1 MAYWR
6 IRRLLALNDTRLSAF
21 LEANDEESRHREL
34 ERILEEHV
42 RPIARSS
49 LTDQRRRECQIA
61 AQDVDDLVSQIT
73 LRMIRKLR
81 AALVMEE
88 ESVQNL
94 EAYVVTLTRN
104 VMRDLLRQRSPGRM
118 RVRSRLRYLLTHDE
132 RLALWNYD
140 GVACAGLASQAGGAA
155 RDLNPLLIETV
166 MAKLPAAPNRACEAA
181 ISLCRSLGPIPF
193 PRLIAVFMQLWN
205 IRDDVRDDAGQPDP
219 EQVAAGVNGRGIE
232 PGSRFDWNQYLTI
245 LWSEV
250 RQLPPRQQSALLL
263 NLRAPGCENAVALFI
278 AAGVACF
285 DEIAEA
291 LGMTTE
297 QLTETWDEL
306 PVDDLTIASTLGLT
320 RQQVINLRKSARERL
335 TRRMAVHSR
344 PDL

>member
-1 MAYWR
+1 MAHRR
-6 IRRLLALNDTRLSAF
+6 IRRLLVLNDTRLSAF

-49 LTDQRRRECQIA
+49 LTVQRPRECPVA

-88 ESVQNL
+88 ESVQHL
-94 EAYVVTLTRN
+94 EAYVVTLARN
-104 VMRDLLRQRSPGRM
+104 VMRDLMRQRSPGRM

-140 GVACAGLASQAGGAA
+140 GVAFAGLASQAGSSG
-155 RDLNPLLIETV
+155 RDLNPVLIETA
-166 MAKLPAAPNRACEAA
+166 MAKLPAAPDRAGEAA
-181 ISLCRSLGPIPF
+181 ISLCTSLGPIPF

-205 IRDDVRDDAGQPDP
+205 IRDDARQPDS
-219 EQVAAGVNGRGIE
+219 EQVAPAI

-263 NLRAPGCENAVALFI
+263 NLRAPGCENAVVLFI

-297 QLTETWDEL
+297 QLAETWDEL

-320 RQQVINLRKSARERL
+320 RQQVINLRKCARERL

-344 PDL
+344 PDQ

>member
-1 MAYWR
+1 MAHR
-6 IRRLLALNDTRLSAF
+6 LIRRLLALNDTRLSAF

-34 ERILEEHV
+34 ERILEEYV

-49 LTDQRRRECQIA
+49 LTVQRPQECPVA
-61 AQDVDDLVSQIT
+61 AQDIDDLVSQIT

-104 VMRDLLRQRSPGRM
+104 AMRDLMRQRSPGRM

-140 GVACAGLASQAGGAA
+140 GVAFAGLASQAGGAG
-155 RDLNPLLIETV
+155 RGLNPALIET
-166 MAKLPAAPNRACEAA
+166 MTAKLPAAPDRAVEAA
-181 ISLCRSLGPIPF
+181 IRLCTSLGPIPF

-205 IRDDVRDDAGQPDP
+205 IRDDDVSQPDP
-219 EQVAAGVNGRGIE
+219 EPIAPAI

-297 QLTETWDEL
+297 HLAETWDEL

-320 RQQVINLRKSARERL
+320 RQQVINLRKCARERL

-344 PDL
+344 PDQ